1 MKILSYEPDRKV
13 CDETDVDSAKL
24 RLPPDRFDNA
34 TTTEVAEKYSSVG
47 SLPPKRWLQIF
58 DCRSTAIIETAE
70 NRELQ
75 QT

>member
-13 CDETDVDSAKL
+13 CDETDVDIAKL

-34 TTTEVAEKYSSVG
+34 TKDVAEKYSIVLKVG
-47 SLPPKRWLQIF
+47 PLPPK
-58 DCRSTAIIETAE
+58 EVAE

-75 QT
+75 QA

>member
-13 CDETDVDSAKL
+13 CDETDVDIAEL

>member
-13 CDETDVDSAKL
+13 CDETDVDIAKL

>member
-34 TTTEVAEKYSSVG
+34 TTTEVAEKYSIVG
-47 SLPPKRWLQIF
+47 SLPPKRWLKNI
-58 DCRSTAIIETAE
+58 R
-70 NRELQ
+70 L
-75 QT
+75 